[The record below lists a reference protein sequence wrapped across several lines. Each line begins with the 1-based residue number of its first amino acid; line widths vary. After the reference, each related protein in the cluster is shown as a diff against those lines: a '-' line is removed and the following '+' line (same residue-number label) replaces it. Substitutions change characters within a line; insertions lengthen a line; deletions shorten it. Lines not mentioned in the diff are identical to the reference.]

1 MPSLCILSIIP
12 GYANLSFFSVSNTAT
27 KEKAIPTIQ
36 SNHPPCYFPSPDP
49 HVLLVYLLLT
59 LMYSHRPSCVL
70 DPSIGCL
77 HWFFPLPQALFPQI
91 SAYLHGSFPYL
102 LQKWGLTLPLHLVWE
117 NASFMHSKCP
127 LSVLFFFFSVHNIG
141 QFLPWLL
148 CSLVCLSFLECNLHV
163 IRDFVCVVLWCI
175 LHVYNSSDTY

>member
-77 HWFFPLPQALFPQI
+77 HWLFSSSSSTLSPDICI
-91 SAYLHGSFPYL
+91 SAWLISLPPSKMRPNSTSAFSMRKCLFHA
-102 LQKWGLTLPLHLVWE
+102 LQMSLIC
-117 NASFMHSKCP
+117 AI
-127 LSVLFFFFSVHNIG
+127 FFFFRCITLANFYPDYYVH
-141 QFLPWLL
+141 W
-148 CSLVCLSFLECNLHV
+148 
-163 IRDFVCVVLWCI
+163 CV
-175 LHVYNSSDTY
+175 SPS